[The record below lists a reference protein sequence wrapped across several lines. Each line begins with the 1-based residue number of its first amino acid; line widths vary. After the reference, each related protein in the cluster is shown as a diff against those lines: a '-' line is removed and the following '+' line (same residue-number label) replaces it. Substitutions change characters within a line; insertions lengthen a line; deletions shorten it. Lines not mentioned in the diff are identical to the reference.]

1 MTAVTDLRAFHV
13 ARASYMNVRRAW
25 GSLVH
30 DRRLGIDTSRE
41 VRLSS
46 LGLAE
51 QDRVDYEPSGWSSAR
66 IALDR
71 LTVEPDDV
79 LIDLGSGKGRVV
91 LEAAQRPFA
100 GSSASSCRPS
110 SRGSPE
116 ATSQRAGS
124 GCAARTSARHRGRH
138 LVRDAGRLTVVYLC
152 NPFGGEVF
160 TAALDAMIASVD
172 RAPRRV
178 RISYWIRG
186 ARPPHGI
193 RTRPPRRNPPAAE
206 ADARMVR
213 ARWAARVRA
222 AAGGG
227 RTRCLN
233 APPTRRRSMPTGT
246 SWPFVVGCRRS
257 RSSRPRSQH

>member
-25 GSLVH
+25 GSVVH

-51 QDRVDYEPSGWSSAR
+51 RDRVDYEPSGWSSAR

-91 LEAAQRPFA
+91 LEAAQRPFRRVIGVELSPELTRIA
-100 GSSASSCRPS
+100 RSNLAA
-110 SRGSPE
+110 SRGRLRCQDVQLVT
-116 ATSQRAGS
+116 ADVTSFEMPDD
-124 GCAARTSARHRGRH
+124 
-138 LVRDAGRLTVVYLC
+138 VTVVYLC

-178 RISYWIRG
+178 RISYSIPREHDRLMASGRVRHVG
-186 ARPPHGI
+186 ARLPW
-193 RTRPPRRNPPAAE
+193 RPTHEWSQRAGLHEYELMPE
-206 ADARMVR
+206 EDAGDV
-213 ARWAARVRA
+213 
-222 AAGGG
+222 
-227 RTRCLN
+227 
-233 APPTRRRSMPTGT
+233 
-246 SWPFVVGCRRS
+246 
-257 RSSRPRSQH
+257 